1 MEDKKILV
9 GTRGSRLALIQTDWV
24 ISELKKI
31 NPTLTIDRKII
42 STKGDE
48 ILNVAL
54 DKIGD
59 KGLFVKEIETQLLE
73 GHIDLAVHSMK
84 DMPSQCVTGLSFSN
98 PPPREDP
105 RDALILK
112 KGYTSLDDLPEN
124 AKIGTGSKR
133 RAFQLKTLRPD
144 IETVPIRGN
153 VETRISKIESENLD
167 GVILAAAG
175 LHRLGLKH
183 LITDYLTPEQ
193 MIPAP
198 AQGALCL
205 QYRTEDKEIKGLLQ
219 ALSDDLTTL
228 CIKAERRF
236 LEAVDGSC
244 HIPIG
249 AYATLEGD
257 DITLKCV
264 FGDAEGDLLL
274 FHDARGSKD
283 NPEAVGDQA
292 AAAIKLTLE
301 KEAQS

>member
-1 MEDKKILV
+1 MENKKILV

-24 ISELKKI
+24 ISELKKHAP
-31 NPTLTIDRKII
+31 NLNIDHKVI

-48 ILNVAL
+48 ILNVSL

-59 KGLFVKEIETQLLE
+59 KGLFVKEIEAQLLD
-73 GHIDLAVHSMK
+73 GQIDLAVHSMK
-84 DMPSQCVTGLSFSN
+84 DMPSQCISGLSFSN
-98 PPPREDP
+98 PPAREDP

-112 KGYTSLDDLPEN
+112 KGYTSLDDLPKK

-133 RAFQLKTLRPD
+133 RAFQLKSIRPD

-183 LITDYLTPEQ
+183 LITHYLSPEQ

-205 QYRTEDKEIKGLLQ
+205 QYRTDDQEIKTLLNT
-219 ALSDDLTTL
+219 LTDDLTTL
-228 CIKAERRF
+228 CIRAERRF

-249 AYATLEGD
+249 AYATLEED
-257 DITLKCV
+257 EIMLKCV
-264 FGDAEGDLLL
+264 FGDAEGEILL
-274 FHDARGSKD
+274 FHDAKGSKD
-283 NPEAVGDQA
+283 NPEAIGDQA